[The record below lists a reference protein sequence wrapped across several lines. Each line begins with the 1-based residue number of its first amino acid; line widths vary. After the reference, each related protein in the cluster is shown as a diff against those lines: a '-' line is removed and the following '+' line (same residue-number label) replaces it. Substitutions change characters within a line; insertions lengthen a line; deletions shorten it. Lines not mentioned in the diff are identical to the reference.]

1 MSIIFHTLSLILI
14 KRPISYSIRN
24 YHGASLASKTG
35 LFPLYYTSLQKKK
48 KGISR
53 GLAVVKEKE
62 NLSKRPIKAASQVT
76 CQPQKDQAQGEARAT
91 NRK

>member
-1 MSIIFHTLSLILI
+1 MEPVWLQRLGSFHCTTLPC
-14 KRPISYSIRN
+14 K
-24 YHGASLASKTG
+24 
-35 LFPLYYTSLQKKK
+35 KKK